1 MRKIIQLLDIPASST
16 SQGCLVALCNDGS
29 VWYMQGG
36 KWSKEVNEIPQ
47 HEPKQKEAK

>member
-1 MRKIIQLLDIPASST
+1 MRKIIQLLNIPDSSAA
-16 SQGCLVALCNDGS
+16 QGCLVALCNDGS